1 MEVRRMNM
9 NLSSQES
16 TNGSKTLVHQG
27 RQTGSEYDNRSSLH
41 NNSYGGKR
49 MVMVSKSKN
58 RSSYFSLESM
68 LVLVGLTASLLI
80 LPLILPPLPPPPF
93 MLLLLPLCIF
103 AVLMVFA
110 IMPSSSSSNA
120 ARHKSERPNQ

>member
-9 NLSSQES
+9 NLSSHERN
-16 TNGSKTLVHQG
+16 TNGGSKTVVHHG
-27 RQTGSEYDNRSSLH
+27 RQMGSEYDNR
-41 NNSYGGKR
+41 NR
-49 MVMVSKSKN
+49 MAMISKPKS

-68 LVLVGLTASLLI
+68 VVLVGLAASLLI

-103 AVLMVFA
+103 GVLMVFA
-110 IMPSSSSSNA
+110 IMPSSSA
-120 ARHKSERPNQ
+120 ARHKSERLNQ